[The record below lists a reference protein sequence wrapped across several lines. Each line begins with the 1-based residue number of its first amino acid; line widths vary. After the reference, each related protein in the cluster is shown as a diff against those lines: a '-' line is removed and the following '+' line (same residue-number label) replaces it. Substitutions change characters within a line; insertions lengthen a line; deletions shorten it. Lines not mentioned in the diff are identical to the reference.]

1 MAEIIVHLYKILLPA
16 LLLLVLDLYRE
27 DEVGDIE

>member
-1 MAEIIVHLYKILLPA
+1 MTETIVHLYKVLLPA